1 MALDV
6 RPQLDVDPAVSI
18 QPRTQPGVVRLAL
31 LEAFELSS
39 DGKPVPV
46 PLSAQ
51 RLLAF
56 LALQDRPLLR
66 LYVAG
71 VLWPDAPEERSS
83 ASLRSALWRLHR
95 PGCQLVNA
103 SAQHVC
109 LAPGVRVDIRELGR
123 LARGLLDRS
132 TNSDNPACGQLYV
145 AGDLLRDWYDD
156 WVMMERERFRQLRLH
171 ALEVLCEGLT
181 VKHQFGQAVEAGLAA
196 VAGEPLRESAHRVLI
211 RAYLAEGNHAEASR
225 QYHLYRKL
233 LHSELGLEPTR
244 EMEALIRGS
253 TSQ

>member
-1 MALDV
+1 MAVDV
-6 RPQLDVDPAVSI
+6 RPQVVTDPVVSVE
-18 QPRTQPGVVRLAL
+18 PRTQPGAVRLAL
-31 LEAFELSS
+31 LQGFQLSS
-39 DGKPVPV
+39 DGKSVPL

-71 VLWPDAPEERSS
+71 VLWPDTSEQRST

-109 LAPGVRVDIRELGR
+109 LAPGVRVDIRELTT

-132 TNSDNPACGQLYV
+132 TNCDNPACGQLFV
-145 AGDLLRDWYDD
+145 SGDLLRDWYDE

-171 ALEVLCEGLT
+171 ALEELCESLT
-181 VKHQFGQAVEAGLAA
+181 VKQRFGQAIEAGLMA
-196 VAGEPLRESAHRVLI
+196 VAGEPLRESAHRILI
-211 RAYLAEGNHAEASR
+211 RAYLAEGNHAEARR
-225 QYHLYRKL
+225 QYLRYSRL
-233 LHSELGLEPTR
+233 LDSELGLKPTR
-244 EMEALIRGS
+244 EMEALMGGS